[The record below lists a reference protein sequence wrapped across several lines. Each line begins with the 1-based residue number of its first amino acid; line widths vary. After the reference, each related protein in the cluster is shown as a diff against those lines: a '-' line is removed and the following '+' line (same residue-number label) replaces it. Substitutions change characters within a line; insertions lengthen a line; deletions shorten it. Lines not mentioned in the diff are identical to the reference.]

1 MYNNI
6 QEECMRQEHETVCW
20 EAVSTTVRRQ
30 LYWHTHIC
38 VSYIYPLLNILIFLS
53 YTYTYSTYTHWSTII
68 TRCEG
73 FNTSLSYM
81 LDARSTNATNDGTG
95 VYYFWEGDQTSCVC
109 VGGGRQFQQPNRL
122 LGWPGGH
129 IQLRVVVR
137 WQNSKQS
144 YSLLFWHTSE
154 NMYTE
159 VCCSSSAAS
168 FTRLLVS
175 W

>member
-73 FNTSLSYM
+73 FYTNISYM
-81 LDARSTNATNDGTG
+81 LVARSTNLTNDGTG
-95 VYYFWEGDQTSCVC
+95 VYYFWEGTKLRSCVY
-109 VGGGRQFQQPNRL
+109 GGEAISATKQAPGVTNL
-122 LGWPGGH
+122 VTGLVPGGH

-144 YSLLFWHTSE
+144 YSLLF
-154 NMYTE
+154 
-159 VCCSSSAAS
+159 
-168 FTRLLVS
+168 
-175 W
+175 